1 MADSQLPVLLLY
13 YNGLNRLTTYIPLL
27 AMISPSILLG
37 LSITLNLLF
46 QVSSLTFL
54 FSLIV
59 LSFLSSVFV
68 KKYPLYIAFVIY
80 VLS

>member
-1 MADSQLPVLLLY
+1 MSGLKEFVLLSN
-13 YNGLNRLTTYIPLL
+13 YNGLNRLTTYIPLSD
-27 AMISPSILLG
+27 MIIPSILLG
-37 LSITLNLLF
+37 LSITLNLLS
-46 QVSSLTFL
+46 QVSLLTFL

-59 LSFLSSVFV
+59 LSLLVSVLV